1 MITKPSIKETHW
13 ISTLCGN
20 AKQGWVSTKNIGVVA
35 ATVLREGQEKHN
47 GKDYYL
53 SIEILT
59 FSEIAKILSDA
70 DGVEIKFININKEQQ
85 EQMFSKIT
93 SPGIRNYMESAQITM
108 DLTIN

>member
-59 FSEIAKILSDA
+59 F
-70 DGVEIKFININKEQQ
+70 
-85 EQMFSKIT
+85 
-93 SPGIRNYMESAQITM
+93 
-108 DLTIN
+108 